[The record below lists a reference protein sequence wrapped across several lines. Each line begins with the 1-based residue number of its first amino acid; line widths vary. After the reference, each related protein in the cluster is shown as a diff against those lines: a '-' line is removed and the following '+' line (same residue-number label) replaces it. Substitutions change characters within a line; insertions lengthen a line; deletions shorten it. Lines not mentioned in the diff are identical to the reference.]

1 MNETVIKFLTE
12 RPALS
17 LNQLEKDAGLPQSLL
32 SKVLKR
38 KRVLNENHLKKLVP
52 VLKIYGL
59 TTEEEQNK

>member
-1 MNETVIKFLTE
+1 MNETVIKFLKE

-32 SKVLKR
+32 SKVLKQ

-52 VLKIYGL
+52 VLKKYGL
-59 TTEEEQNK
+59 TTDEEQNK